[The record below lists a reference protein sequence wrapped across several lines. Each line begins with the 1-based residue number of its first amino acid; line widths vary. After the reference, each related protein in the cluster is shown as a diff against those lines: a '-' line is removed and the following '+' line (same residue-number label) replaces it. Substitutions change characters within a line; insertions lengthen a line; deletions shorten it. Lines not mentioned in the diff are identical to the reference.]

1 VAGENIGTTLRG
13 IGPCYRDKVGRTFA
27 MRMSDLIRG
36 NLRNRIDEIVA
47 AKRNWLVG
55 LGGGELAGQLDADAI
70 YAMASRWSE
79 TLGPLIGDTTNF
91 LLDSLDDNKK
101 LLLEGAQGSLLDIDH
116 GTYPFVTSSNS
127 SGVGVSAGSGV
138 PGRWIEHVIG
148 VAKAYTTRV
157 GGGPFPTELN
167 NELGNKIRD
176 IGREYGTTTGRPRRC
191 GWFDAVA
198 VRYTTRLSGIHG
210 LSLMMLDVLSHFDT
224 IEVCVAYE
232 LDGKRIT
239 YFPAEAD
246 DLRRCRPI
254 YETVEGWKVDV
265 TGVRRWRDLPSQL
278 LKYLDF
284 ISELIG
290 VPIEVVSVG
299 PDREQTIFANST
311 KLSKMLRAGRR

>member
-1 VAGENIGTTLRG
+1 
-13 IGPCYRDKVGRTFA
+13 VGRTFA
-27 MRMSDLIRG
+27 MRMSDLIKG
-36 NLRNRIDEIVA
+36 NLKARIDEIVA
-47 AKRNWLVG
+47 AKKNWLAG
-55 LGGGELAGQLDADAI
+55 LGGGDLANQLD
-70 YAMASRWSE
+70 SE
-79 TLGPLIGDTTNF
+79 TIYGLASNWSKRLGPLIGDTTNF

-138 PGRWIEHVIG
+138 PARWIEHVIG

-167 NELGNKIRD
+167 DEQGAKIRE

-224 IEVCVAYE
+224 IKVCVAYE
-232 LDGKRIT
+232 LDGKQIT

-246 DLRRCRPI
+246 ELRRCKPI
-254 YETVEGWKVDV
+254 YETVEGWKTDV

-278 LKYLDF
+278 LKYVDF

-290 VPIEVVSVG
+290 VPVEVVSVG
-299 PDREQTIFANST
+299 PDREQTIFASST
-311 KLSKMLRAGRR
+311 KLSRMLRLSKAH

>member
-1 VAGENIGTTLRG
+1 
-13 IGPCYRDKVGRTFA
+13 
-27 MRMSDLIRG
+27 
-36 NLRNRIDEIVA
+36 
-47 AKRNWLVG
+47 
-55 LGGGELAGQLDADAI
+55 
-70 YAMASRWSE
+70 
-79 TLGPLIGDTTNF
+79 
-91 LLDSLDDNKK
+91 
-101 LLLEGAQGSLLDIDH
+101 
-116 GTYPFVTSSNS
+116 
-127 SGVGVSAGSGV
+127 
-138 PGRWIEHVIG
+138 
-148 VAKAYTTRV
+148 V